1 MAGEKKLNAL
11 QVSRLITP
19 GMHRV
24 DDHLYLQVK
33 SRTSRSWI
41 VRYTFQGRAGYLGL
55 GGLNKL
61 PLVDARKKAA
71 EALALLGNDVD
82 PVLQK
87 RAAKQRR
94 ELEAAKRVTFREAAD
109 RYVALHR
116 ESWRSEKHR
125 AQWDGTLAAYAFPVI
140 GNLSVSEID
149 TGLVMRVLEPIWQ
162 EKPETASRL
171 RGRIETV
178 LSWAQARG
186 LRSGDNPAR
195 WRGHVENLLPAKS
208 KVRKVRH
215 HPALP
220 YTEIGAFM
228 VELRAREGIASSMLQ
243 FAILCAARTGEVLG
257 ARWSEIDLKQRV
269 WTVPAD
275 RMKSGREHRVP
286 LSDAALAVLEDMR
299 QIQRSDL
306 VFAGDKPGQP
316 FSNMAMLAVLKR
328 MSRPDLT
335 THGFRSTFRVW
346 AADQPGNWRDV
357 AEAALAH
364 VVGDDTERAYNRG
377 DLFEKRRKLMAA
389 WGGYRSRPAVSGDVV
404 PMRAPA

>member
-1 MAGEKKLNAL
+1 MAAEKRLTAL
-11 QVSRLITP
+11 EVSRLVTP

-24 DDHLYLQVK
+24 DDHLYLQVR
-33 SRTSRSWI
+33 SGTSRSWI
-41 VRYTFQGRAGYLGL
+41 VRYTFQGRPGYLGL

-61 PLVDARKKAA
+61 SLADARSKAKA
-71 EALALLGNDVD
+71 ALALLGNDID

-94 ELEAAKRVTFREAAD
+94 ELEAAKCVTFREAAD
-109 RYVALHR
+109 RFVAGHR
-116 ESWRSEKHR
+116 ESWRSDKHR
-125 AQWDGTLAAYAFPVI
+125 QQWDSTLATYAFPVI
-140 GNLSVSEID
+140 GNLPVNEID
-149 TGLVMRVLEPIWQ
+149 IGIVLKVIEPIWS

-178 LSWAQARG
+178 IDWATARG
-186 LRSGDNPAR
+186 YRSGDNPAR
-195 WRGHVENLLPAKS
+195 WRGLLENLLPAKS

-220 YTEIGAFM
+220 HTEIGAFM
-228 VELRAREGIASSMLQ
+228 VELRAREGAAASMLQ

-257 ARWSEIDLKQRV
+257 SRWSEIDLKQRV

-275 RMKSGREHRVP
+275 RMKAGREHRVP
-286 LSDAALAVLEDMR
+286 LSASAVAILEKMAEIK
-299 QIQRSDL
+299 QSDF
-306 VFAGDKPGQP
+306 VFPGDKSGQP
-316 FSNMAMLAVLKR
+316 FSNMAMLAALRR
-328 MSRPDLT
+328 MNRADLT
-335 THGFRSTFRVW
+335 THGFRSTFRTW

-377 DLFEKRRKLMAA
+377 DLFEKRRKLMDA
-389 WGGYRSRPAVSGDVV
+389 WARYCSTPARGDVI

>member
-1 MAGEKKLNAL
+1 MAGEKLTAL
-11 QVSRLITP
+11 EVSRLVTP

-24 DDHLYLQVK
+24 DDHLYLQVR

-41 VRYTFQGRAGYLGL
+41 VRYTLEGRPGYLGL

-61 PLVDARKKAA
+61 SLADARKKAA
-71 EALALLGNDVD
+71 EALASLGNGID
-82 PVLQK
+82 PVKQK

-94 ELEAAKRVTFREAAD
+94 ELEAAKCVTFREAAD

-125 AQWDGTLAAYAFPVI
+125 AQWDGTLAAYAFPII
-140 GNLSVSEID
+140 GNLPVQEID
-149 TGLVMRVLEPIWQ
+149 TGLVMRVLEPIWA

-186 LRSGDNPAR
+186 YRTGDNPAR

-228 VELRAREGIASSMLQ
+228 LELSAREGIASSMLQ
-243 FAILCAARTGEVLG
+243 FAILTAARTGEVLG
-257 ARWSEIDLKQRV
+257 AQWSEIDLKQRV
-269 WTVPAD
+269 WTIPGD
-275 RMKSGREHRVP
+275 RMKAGREHRVP
-286 LSDAALAVLEDMR
+286 LSDAAIAIILDMAAIK
-299 QIQRSDL
+299 QSDL
-306 VFAGDKPGQP
+306 IFPGVKSGEP
-316 FSNMAMLAVLKR
+316 LSNMAMLATLRR
-328 MSRPDLT
+328 MDRADLT

-377 DLFEKRRKLMAA
+377 DLFEKRRKLMDA
-389 WGGYRSRPAVSGDVV
+389 WATYCDRVPVSGDVV